1 MRKSLSRTVNKLVRL
16 HGLDALGSCTFIC
29 TYFSFFFLFFF
40 FFFSFLFPLFVCCC
54 LHCREF
60 KEDSSS
66 RVFTLPATL
75 TEQER
80 DFIKLAAED
89 MGLRV
94 ESKQE
99 VEE

>member
-1 MRKSLSRTVNKLVRL
+1 M
-16 HGLDALGSCTFIC
+16 FIFC
-29 TYFSFFFLFFF
+29 
-40 FFFSFLFPLFVCCC
+40 CCC

-80 DFIKLAAED
+80 DFIKLTAED

-94 ESKQE
+94 GSKEE
-99 VEE
+99 VDE